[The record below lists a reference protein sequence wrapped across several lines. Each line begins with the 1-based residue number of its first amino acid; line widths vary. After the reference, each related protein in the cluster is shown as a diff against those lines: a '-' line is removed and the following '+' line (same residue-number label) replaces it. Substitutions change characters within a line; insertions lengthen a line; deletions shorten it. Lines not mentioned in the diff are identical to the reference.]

1 MNELQLNNKLYI
13 GTSGWSYGNW
23 KGLFYPEKLASAKF
37 LAYYST
43 QYNCTEI
50 NSSFYRIPLA
60 KTAEKWAATVPDDF
74 LFCTKLYRG
83 ITHFSKLKNPEAGLQ
98 VYFERMAP
106 LQPKLAMVLVQLPPS
121 LAFNPEV
128 VAAFYE
134 ALKIY
139 QPDYKF
145 ALEARHKSWF
155 SDESLL
161 MMSEAGITHVISD
174 AGKFYV
180 GHKAV
185 TTDTVYIRMHGR
197 NVLFSSSYTNEELDE
212 LASEIIEYLQEDLTV
227 FVFFNNT
234 MHGNAVQNANYLKN
248 RIQEIFRN

>member
-1 MNELQLNNKLYI
+1 MDIKLNSQLYI
-13 GTSGWSYGNW
+13 GTSGWSYSNW
-23 KGLFYPEKLASAKF
+23 KGIFYPEKLASAKF
-37 LAYYST
+37 LEYYST

-83 ITHFSKLKNPEAGLQ
+83 ITHYKKLKNPETDLQ
-98 VYFERMAP
+98 IFFERMAP

-128 VAAFYE
+128 VSQFYD
-134 ALKIY
+134 ALKPY
-139 QPDYKF
+139 QPAYKF

-155 SDESLL
+155 TDESLL
-161 MMSEAGITHVISD
+161 MMSDVKITHVIED

-197 NVLFSSSYTNEELDE
+197 NALFASSYTDNELDE
-212 LASEIIEYLQEDLTV
+212 LAEEIIEYLQEELKV

-234 MHGNAVQNANYLKN
+234 MNGNAVLNANYLKN
-248 RIQEIFRN
+248 NIM

>member
-1 MNELQLNNKLYI
+1 MHPDKNLYI

-23 KGLFYPEKLASAKF
+23 KGLFYPEKLASSKF
-37 LAYYST
+37 LEYYST

-83 ITHFSKLKNPEAGLQ
+83 ITHFKKLKNPEADLQ
-98 VYFERMAP
+98 VFFERMAP
-106 LQPKLAMVLVQLPPS
+106 LQPHLAMVLVQLPPS
-121 LAFNPEV
+121 LAFNPEI
-128 VAAFYE
+128 VASFYE

-139 QPDYKF
+139 QPDYNF

-155 SDESLL
+155 TDESLL

-174 AGKFYV
+174 AGNFYV
-180 GHKAV
+180 GHKTV
-185 TTDTVYIRMHGR
+185 TTDKVYIRMHGR
-197 NVLFSSSYTNEELDE
+197 NALFSSSYTHNELDE
-212 LASEIIEYLQEDLTV
+212 LASEIIEYLQEELTV
-227 FVFFNNT
+227 FIFFNNT
-234 MHGNAVQNANYLKN
+234 MHGNAVLNANYLKS
-248 RIQEIFRN
+248 RIREIYSK